1 MKVLVVGAGG
11 REHALV
17 WKLAESPRVDKVYCA
32 PGNAG
37 TAELAENVPIGAT
50 EVAALADWAAA
61 HDIDL
66 TVVGP
71 EAPLTAG
78 LVDAFS
84 ARGLAAYG
92 PTQKAAA
99 IEGSKA
105 FSKKLMEKYGIPTAR
120 YRVFTDAEEARRY
133 VKEKGAPLVLKAD
146 GLAAGKGVTVA
157 LTEEEALGAVHAI
170 LEERA
175 FGAAG
180 ERLIIEEYLEGEEVT
195 VLAFADGEH
204 VLMLEP
210 SQDHKRALDGDR
222 GPNTGGMGAYSPV
235 PALTPELARRVEAEI
250 LKPTVAAL
258 AEEGR
263 PYRGVL
269 YAGLML
275 TADGPKVLEFN
286 ARFGDPEAQAVL
298 PRLVTDLVEVA
309 EATAAGQLHRLS
321 LAWRPEAA
329 LTVVLASGGYPGRY
343 ETGIPIQGLKEAA
356 AQPETLVFHAGT
368 RREGDQV
375 VTAGGRV
382 LAVTALGPDLKSARD
397 RAYRAAELISF
408 RGCHLR
414 RDIGWRTLSLRS

>member
-1 MKVLVVGAGG
+1 
-11 REHALV
+11 
-17 WKLAESPRVDKVYCA
+17 
-32 PGNAG
+32 
-37 TAELAENVPIGAT
+37 
-50 EVAALADWAAA
+50 
-61 HDIDL
+61 
-66 TVVGP
+66 
-71 EAPLTAG
+71 
-78 LVDAFS
+78 
-84 ARGLAAYG
+84 
-92 PTQKAAA
+92 
-99 IEGSKA
+99 
-105 FSKKLMEKYGIPTAR
+105 
-120 YRVFTDAEEARRY
+120 
-133 VKEKGAPLVLKAD
+133 
-146 GLAAGKGVTVA
+146 
-157 LTEEEALGAVHAI
+157 
-170 LEERA
+170 
-175 FGAAG
+175 
-180 ERLIIEEYLEGEEVT
+180 
-195 VLAFADGEH
+195 
-204 VLMLEP
+204 
-210 SQDHKRALDGDR
+210 
-222 GPNTGGMGAYSPV
+222 
-235 PALTPELARRVEAEI
+235 
-250 LKPTVAAL
+250 
-258 AEEGR
+258 
-263 PYRGVL
+263 
-269 YAGLML
+269 ML

>member
-17 WKLAESPRVDKVYCA
+17 WKLAQSPRVKKVYCA

-50 EVAALADWAAA
+50 DVATLTEWAAA

-78 LVDAFS
+78 LVDAFR
-84 ARGLAAYG
+84 ARGLSAYG
-92 PTQKAAA
+92 PTRKAAA
-99 IEGSKA
+99 IEGSKV
-105 FSKKLMEKYGIPTAR
+105 FSKNLMHKYGIPTAE
-120 YRVFTDAEEARRY
+120 YRVFTEAEEARRF
-133 VKEKGAPLVLKAD
+133 VRAKGAPLVLKAE
-146 GLAAGKGVTVA
+146 GLAAGKGVIVA
-157 LTEEEALGAVHAI
+157 LTEEEALDAIHTI
-170 LEERA
+170 LEEQA

-204 VLMLEP
+204 VLMLAP
-210 SQDHKRALDGDR
+210 SQDHKRAFDGDQ

-235 PALTPELARRVEAEI
+235 PALTPDTACRVEAEI
-250 LKPTVAAL
+250 LRPTVAAL
-258 AEEGR
+258 AAEGS

-275 TADGPKVLEFN
+275 TAAGPKVLEFN

-298 PRLVTDLVEVA
+298 PRLATDLVEVA
-309 EATAAGQLHRLS
+309 EATLAGRLDRIS
-321 LAWRPEAA
+321 LAWRPTAA
-329 LTVVLASGGYPGRY
+329 LAVVLASGGYPGHY
-343 ETGIPIQGLKEAA
+343 ETGFPIQGLKEAA
-356 AQPETLVFHAGT
+356 AQPDTLVFHAGT
-368 RREGDQV
+368 RREGNQV

-382 LAVTALGPDLKSARD
+382 LAVTALGSDLKAARE
-397 RAYRAAELISF
+397 RAYQAVEMIRFSGRRF
-408 RGCHLR
+408 R
-414 RDIGWRTLSLRS
+414 RDIGWRALRS

>member
-275 TADGPKVLEFN
+275 TADGPKVLE
-286 ARFGDPEAQAVL
+286 
-298 PRLVTDLVEVA
+298 
-309 EATAAGQLHRLS
+309 
-321 LAWRPEAA
+321 
-329 LTVVLASGGYPGRY
+329 
-343 ETGIPIQGLKEAA
+343 
-356 AQPETLVFHAGT
+356 
-368 RREGDQV
+368 
-375 VTAGGRV
+375 
-382 LAVTALGPDLKSARD
+382 
-397 RAYRAAELISF
+397 
-408 RGCHLR
+408 
-414 RDIGWRTLSLRS
+414 